1 MSIIE
6 DEKLPGSQTVTICVT
21 QGVVNPTVTV
31 TASVSNTLEINRKLD
46 RVFKDL
52 LLLLRSVFEDT

>member
-21 QGVVNPTVTV
+21 QGVVNSTVTV